1 MKSFHFEL
9 CATSLEA
16 ALAAES
22 AGADRV
28 ELCSELR
35 VGGLTPSLELIAVT
49 AETLSIPVHVLI
61 RPRDGDFVFT
71 KDEFGQ
77 MQRQIKQARDAG
89 ARGVVLGILLPDGRV
104 DVERS
109 RALVELARP
118 MEVTFNRAFDLT
130 PDLSEALEAVIQTG
144 VECLLTSGGAAD
156 VLTGAESI
164 ARLSQQAN
172 TRIQIIAGG
181 GLQLADIAEVLRR
194 TGGLSLHGSL
204 IRKSDGQMQG
214 FDPVVLEADVRETVR
229 IMHIEAGVPLKSRR

>member
-1 MKSFHFEL
+1 
-9 CATSLEA
+9 
-16 ALAAES
+16 
-22 AGADRV
+22 
-28 ELCSELR
+28 
-35 VGGLTPSLELIAVT
+35 
-49 AETLSIPVHVLI
+49 
-61 RPRDGDFVFT
+61 
-71 KDEFGQ
+71 
-77 MQRQIKQARDAG
+77 
-89 ARGVVLGILLPDGRV
+89 VVLGILLPDGRV
-104 DVERS
+104 DVERT

>member
-1 MKSFHFEL
+1 MKTIHFEL

-28 ELCSELR
+28 ELCSELEI
-35 VGGLTPSLELIAVT
+35 GGLTPSLELIAAAVE
-49 AETLSIPVHVLI
+49 ALSIPVHVLI
-61 RPRDGDFVFT
+61 RPRGGDFVFS
-71 KDEFGQ
+71 KGEFGQ
-77 MQRQIKQARDAG
+77 MQRQVEEARDAG
-89 ARGVVLGILLPDGRV
+89 ARGIVLGVLLPDGRV
-104 DVERS
+104 DIERS

-118 MEVTFNRAFDLT
+118 MAVTFNRAFDLT

-144 VECLLTSGGAAD
+144 VDSLLTSGGAAD

-164 ARLSQQAN
+164 ARLSRQAD

-181 GLQLADIAEVLRR
+181 GLRLADIAEVLRR

-204 IRKSDGQMQG
+204 IRKSDGRVQRI
-214 FDPVVLEADVRETVR
+214 DLRVLKADVRETVR
-229 IMHIEAGVPLKSRR
+229 IMHIETKSL

>member
-1 MKSFHFEL
+1 
-9 CATSLEA
+9 
-16 ALAAES
+16 
-22 AGADRV
+22 
-28 ELCSELR
+28 
-35 VGGLTPSLELIAVT
+35 VT
-49 AETLSIPVHVLI
+49 AETISIPVHVLI
-61 RPRDGDFVFT
+61 RPRGGDFVFT
-71 KDEFGQ
+71 KSEFGQ
-77 MQRQIKQARDAG
+77 MQLQIEKARDAG

-164 ARLSQQAN
+164 ARLSRQAD

-214 FDPVVLEADVRETVR
+214 FNRRVLEADVRETVR
-229 IMHIEAGVPLKSRR
+229 IMHIETGVPSKSHR

>member
-109 RALVELARP
+109 RSLVELARP

-156 VLTGAESI
+156 VLKGAESI
-164 ARLSQQAN
+164 ARLSRQAN

-204 IRKSDGQMQG
+204 IRKCDGRLQG
-214 FDPVVLEADVRETVR
+214 VDPVVLEADVRETVR
-229 IMHIEAGVPLKSRR
+229 IMHREAGGDFRSQR